1 MSLCREE
8 LVQPVTNSRTATQ
21 QHGAT
26 ESNGQAESAWMMN
39 AEVQTFATSQ
49 AALWADEQFS
59 FLEMQPDGEQEQTT
73 SSGPCWTKVSL
84 HQLSKQSSNQSIN
97 QSINQSERK
106 KERQTDR
113 QTDNPSIHS
122 SMHPSIH
129 PCIHPSISYCNQC
142 CVAPVRAECNT
153 KLCSHS
159 PVTHAQQLAACTL
172 RSF

>member
-49 AALWADEQFS
+49 APLWADEQFS

-106 KERQTDR
+106 KDRKTDRQTDR
-113 QTDNPSIHS
+113 Q
-122 SMHPSIH
+122 SIH
-129 PCIHPSISYCNQC
+129 PFIHASIHPSATAISAVLHQC
-142 CVAPVRAECNT
+142 VLSATLSC
-153 KLCSHS
+153 
-159 PVTHAQQLAACTL
+159 AATAL
-172 RSF
+172 